1 MSLVKAVMRFF
12 CLLSLIALLQL
23 APLISSAQ
31 ELQPDTGYVFRSLS
45 EALKQPSNVYK
56 LSLKG
61 LKLTTIPQEVFSF
74 PNLRYLDLSRNKIT
88 DIPSQIGSL
97 KELNYLNLSNNLI
110 DTISDSIGQLQEL
123 VYLGLNRNRVHYLP
137 STIGDLVSLEVLELW
152 DNELEDVPDEI
163 SRLQNLRVLE
173 LRGILFSDEQQ
184 SRIDALV
191 VKTAKV
197 YMSPS
202 CNCKN

>member
-1 MSLVKAVMRFF
+1 MRFF
-12 CLLSLIALLQL
+12 CQLSLIALLQL
-23 APLISSAQ
+23 CTLFSSAQ

-61 LKLTTIPQEVFSF
+61 VRLTAFPQEIFSF
-74 PNLRYLDLSRNKIT
+74 PHLRYLDLSRNRIAS
-88 DIPSQIGSL
+88 IPGQIGSL
-97 KELNYLNLSNNLI
+97 KELKYLNLSNNLI
-110 DTISDSIGQLQEL
+110 DAISDSIGQLQEL
-123 VYLGLNRNRVHYLP
+123 VFLGLNRNQIHFLP
-137 STIGDLVSLEVLELW
+137 ATIGDLTSLEVLELW